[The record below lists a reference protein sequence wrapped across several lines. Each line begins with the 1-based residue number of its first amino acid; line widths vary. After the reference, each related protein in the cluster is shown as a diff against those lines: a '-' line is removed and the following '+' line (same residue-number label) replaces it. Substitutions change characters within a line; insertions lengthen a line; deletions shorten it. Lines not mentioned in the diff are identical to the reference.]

1 MRRLSGP
8 GLDARSVASL
18 IREMKLG
25 DRARFLLTHE
35 TRAEF
40 GVEPESLSLAFYAEQ
55 QRLRTHHLPA
65 FRFRAG
71 ADLLPL
77 ALARGRDVRL
87 ETPVSAISWSRTGVT
102 VTAGGDEL
110 DADAAVVAVP
120 VPVLGT
126 IEFDPEPSP
135 ALQAATEE
143 LRYGHGVKTIL
154 QYEKGF
160 RARGS
165 VASDLSFQ
173 AASIAE
179 NRVATAYTTGRNGLL
194 YGTISKHTRPLLVAD
209 ELGEVYPGS
218 RGLYLLG
225 DSYAWHTDGWS
236 LGTAVA
242 YSPGQVTRFQE
253 VIRST
258 VRARPIRR
266 RAHGCARGDDGG
278 RDPLRTTCGSRDRP
292 CLVVTRSGDSNPKAQ
307 SDDKSVRTAAKR
319 SVFVA
324 VFVAALASAAVAAGS
339 NGKPAIRF
347 LSVGRAYQGKPLT
360 VSVAAKGSASCS
372 LAVRYA
378 DGSTQANL
386 RSSSP
391 AKGTAT
397 WMWTLPQITAPGA
410 ARLTVRCG
418 SAQARRMVTVVGTLI
433 PAKIVVAKSGYSIRS
448 RPLSGTRSATGS
460 SSRTCPRTSPPNR

>member
-1 MRRLSGP
+1 MTTTVTRRRFLAATAGLLLAPRAARAASRRRVVVVGAGLAGLAAADALARAGFEVVVLEARDRVGGRVLTIRDPLTGGRHAEAGAELFAAEDVRVRALARRFRLGVEPLEIPLSVVYRAGRRHTAAAFLTPRVEADLERYKARVRRLSGP

-242 YSPGQVTRFQE
+242 YSPGQVTRFQA
-253 VIRST
+253 VIR
-258 VRARPIRR
+258 RPF
-266 RAHGCARGDDGG
+266 G
-278 RDPLRTTCGSRDRP
+278 RVQFAGEHTDALAGTMEGAI
-292 CLVVTRSGDSNPKAQ
+292 RSGQ
-307 SDDKSVRTAAKR
+307 RAA
-319 SVFVA
+319 
-324 VFVAALASAAVAAGS
+324 AAV
-339 NGKPAIRF
+339 
-347 LSVGRAYQGKPLT
+347 
-360 VSVAAKGSASCS
+360 VAQ
-372 LAVRYA
+372 R
-378 DGSTQANL
+378 
-386 RSSSP
+386 
-391 AKGTAT
+391 
-397 WMWTLPQITAPGA
+397 
-410 ARLTVRCG
+410 
-418 SAQARRMVTVVGTLI
+418 
-433 PAKIVVAKSGYSIRS
+433 
-448 RPLSGTRSATGS
+448 
-460 SSRTCPRTSPPNR
+460 